1 MSIYQEKLKQARAS
15 DLSNKAFLTDFEAA
29 AYLSIGRT
37 AFREFAREIGCRKKI
52 GRRVLND
59 RAVIDAALRRG
70 DAT

>member
-1 MSIYQEKLKQARAS
+1 MSAYTQKMEQAKS
-15 DLSNKAFLTDFEAA
+15 NDLSQKAFLTDFEAA